1 MIKRFLLA
9 GLVLLL
15 ATTTLTSAQED
26 HFLMFED
33 LEVGMEG
40 VGKTI
45 IRGNDIRSFQARIVA
60 LIDAPGTL
68 NDFIE
73 VRVSGDAIRESGGV
87 AAGMSGSPV
96 YVNGKLIGALSRA
109 ISFDNSPSPFALV
122 TPIGP
127 MLDLIE
133 PTRNMASAQVAQAD
147 VLNVNPASTELELQG
162 FTELALVDRVPSAEE
177 RAQHPNR
184 YYATPVTTPVL
195 VSGLNDRAF
204 NWFSNGLPQE
214 LRTTFADQ
222 LEKFS
227 GHDTF
232 LNELSW
238 GLEGRYPIK
247 MINTGLPSGRQTMPI
262 GSIRGVDDLHEGGA
276 IGVTLA
282 DGDVSIGALGTVTY
296 REEDVVLGFGH
307 SFLFTG
313 DVEYFLTRAY
323 IYDTVGNMQVPFKF
337 GTTTERMGTLF
348 QDRFQGIAGAVG
360 TKPDSARMNVR
371 LTNGVTGDVS
381 HFSVDFVQDNRFLAS
396 LVFSSGLTL
405 LDRSFNQV
413 GQGTMGV
420 EYTIRGAG
428 LPRRLERSDLFASFN
443 DIAVPGPLQVAQIV
457 FLLAQNEF
465 QDPMID
471 TIDLDMTFI
480 PEVRTA
486 RLVGVTTDK
495 DTYRA
500 GDLVRYTAE
509 FMPYRGDNF
518 EVEGMLRLPDG
529 VQSSRVTLNVFGG
542 PRQSS
547 NGSSDNAPVFEDL
560 DQIITLIEDIS
571 RNDHLTAEF
580 VGIASDD
587 VEEDE
592 SLSEVQPVN
601 DWVIT
606 GEQRVTLTI
615 DHSEESVEME
625 TYIEQ
630 TEESKSEEGQTEEEP
645 EQQAED
651 DGSEE
656 QSCTQLFFC

>member
-15 ATTTLTSAQED
+15 ATTTLTSATED
-26 HFLMFED
+26 QFMLFEE

-45 IRGNDIRSFQARIVA
+45 IRGNEIRSFQVRIIA

-87 AAGMSGSPV
+87 AAGMSGSPI
-96 YVNGKLIGALSRA
+96 YINGKMIGALSRA
-109 ISFDNSPSPFALV
+109 ISFDNSPSPFALI

-133 PTRNMASAQVAQAD
+133 PTRALASAEVASVID
-147 VLNVNPASTELELQG
+147 VEPVSSEAALNG
-162 FTELALVDRVPSAEE
+162 FTELALVDRLPSVEVRE
-177 RAQHPNR
+177 LNPDR
-184 YYATPVTTPVL
+184 YYAMPIATPVL

-204 NWFSNGLPQE
+204 DWFSTGLPQE
-214 LRTTFADQ
+214 LRTSFTDH

-227 GHDTF
+227 GHERF
-232 LNELSW
+232 LTEMSM
-238 GLEGRYPIK
+238 GLEDRYPIQ

-262 GSIRGVDDLHEGGA
+262 GSIRGIDDLQAGGA

-296 REEDVVLGFGH
+296 RDEDVVLGFGH

-323 IYDTVGNMQVPFKF
+323 IYDTIGNMQVPFKF
-337 GTTTERMGTLF
+337 GVTTERMGTLF
-348 QDRFQGIAGAVG
+348 QDRFQGIAGMVG

-371 LTNGVTGDVS
+371 LTNGMTGDVT
-381 HFSVDFVQDNRFLAS
+381 HYSVDFVQDNRFLAS

-405 LDRSFNQV
+405 LDRAFNQV

-428 LPRRLERSDLFASFN
+428 LPRRLERRDLFASFN

-486 RLVGVTTDK
+486 RLVSMTTDK
-495 DTYRA
+495 DTYHA

-509 FMPYRGDNF
+509 FMPYRGENF
-518 EVEGMLRLPDG
+518 EVEGVLRLPDG
-529 VQSSRVTLNVFGG
+529 VQSSRVTLSVFGG

-547 NGSSDNAPVFEDL
+547 TSSDSSAPVFDGLSE
-560 DQIITLIEDIS
+560 IITLIEEIS
-571 RNDHLTAEF
+571 RNDQLTAEF
-580 VGIASDD
+580 IGIASDD
-587 VEEDE
+587 VEENE
-592 SLSEVQPVN
+592 SISDVQTVH

-606 GEQRVTLTI
+606 GEETLSLTI
-615 DHSEESVEME
+615 DHSSEESEVE
-625 TYIEQ
+625 TNL
-630 TEESKSEEGQTEEEP
+630 QTEEEP
-645 EQQAED
+645 ED
-651 DGSEE
+651 DAGIMTEEEPEQTEQDDESEE